1 MRSFCLLGIL
11 LLFVWSASAQE
22 QHHRIKVFTGT
33 DGLKLMSE
41 RGIAVDHGM
50 VKKGYYFIS
59 DFSDTEL
66 AALRFLGLP
75 YEIQIENVAAYYA
88 ARNGD
93 KTVERP
99 ADELGCLE
107 CTDYQT
113 PVNFTMGSMGGFYTY
128 NELLD
133 ILDIMRVKYPGLISV
148 KQAVSST
155 NSIEGRPIYY
165 VRISNNP
172 DVDQNDKPEVLYT
185 ALHHAREAQSLSQL
199 VFYMWHLLEQYGAD
213 TDVTYLLD
221 NRELYFVPC
230 VNPDG
235 YIYNEMTNPNG
246 GGMWRKNRRNNG
258 NSYGVDLNRNYNSY
272 WGYDNNGSSPV
283 GNSETFRGDAAFSEN
298 ETQAIRDFC
307 NSREFVMALNAHTF
321 SNLLIYPYSHIPDLL
336 TPDSSTFS
344 CLAHEMSLCSGF
356 NTGTPNQTVG
366 YATNGDSD
374 GWMYDEQATKAK
386 IFALTPEAGSQSDG
400 FWPMQS
406 RIIPIAK
413 NTMQQ
418 NLYAAWLAGAF
429 AELRSGLEL
438 SIPTSAAR
446 IPLEFKRIGITNG
459 DYTVSLLPVSTNIV
473 TAGSPVV
480 IADPLIGVVIRDTI
494 DIQLNSNVVQGD
506 EVKFALK
513 WSHPS
518 GATQTDTVTV
528 LYGNA
533 AIAFY
538 TDGNSLN
545 GFDPTGNWGISTTDF
560 STTSGSIAES
570 PLGNYAANTNSNIT
584 SSNWIDLRDAEKALM
599 LFDAKWE
606 IEKGFDYT
614 VLEVQEEGGAWTK
627 LCGLHT
633 VKGSEDQGNFQV
645 YDGDSKGWVKER
657 VVLDQFAGKR
667 VKFRFAFTSDGFV
680 EGAGFKFD
688 ELKILKTGPQVS
700 GIRRD
705 VIPDYGLSNVP
716 NPAGYSTTFLY
727 RMGGQDT
734 NAKLVIRDATGR
746 KVWDSTIDPA
756 QNAVRVKLDHFSPGL
771 YYYRMET
778 SKGGSQSKKMVIIR

>member
-1 MRSFCLLGIL
+1 MRRLGLVWIL
-11 LLFVWSASAQE
+11 LLLVYSAHAQE
-22 QHHRIKVFTGT
+22 QHHRIKVFTGA

-41 RGIAVDHGM
+41 QGIAVDHGM
-50 VKKGYYFIS
+50 VKKGFYFIS

-66 AALRFLGLP
+66 ATLRSLGLP
-75 YEIQIENVAAYYA
+75 YEVQIENVAQYYA
-88 ARNGD
+88 ARNRD
-93 KTVERP
+93 KTAERP
-99 ADELGCLE
+99 ADEIGCLK
-107 CTDYQT
+107 CTDYPT

-128 NELLD
+128 NELLG
-133 ILDIMRVKYPGLISV
+133 ILDSMRVKYPGLISV
-148 KQAVSST
+148 KQAISST

-199 VFYMWHLLEQYGAD
+199 IFYMWYLLEQYGAD

-235 YIYNEMTNPNG
+235 YIYNQATDPNG

-272 WGYDNNGSSPV
+272 WGYDNNGSSPM
-283 GNSETFRGDAAFSEN
+283 GNSETYRGSAAFSEN

-374 GWMYDEQATKAK
+374 GWMYDEQVSKAK
-386 IFALTPEAGSQSDG
+386 IFALTPEAGSLSDG

-429 AELRSGLEL
+429 AELSSGLEL
-438 SIPTSAAR
+438 SIPTTAAR
-446 IPLEFKRIGITNG
+446 IPFVFKRIGITNG
-459 DYTVSLLPVSTNIV
+459 DYTVSLLPVSGNIV
-473 TAGSPVV
+473 AVGNPVV
-480 IADPLIGVVIRDTI
+480 IGDPLIGVVIRDTI
-494 DIQLNSNVVQGD
+494 DMQLNSNVAQGD
-506 EVKFALK
+506 EVRFALK
-513 WSHPS
+513 WVHPS
-518 GATQTDTVTV
+518 GAAYTDTITV
-528 LYGNA
+528 LYGTSE
-533 AIAFY
+533 IVFY
-538 TDGNSLN
+538 TEGNSMS
-545 GFDPTGNWGISTTDF
+545 GFDPAGSWGLSTTDF
-560 STTSGSIAES
+560 STASGSIAES
-570 PLGNYAANTNSNIT
+570 PSGNYAANTNSNIT
-584 SSNWIDLRDAEKALM
+584 SSDWIDLRNAEKALM

-633 VKGSEDQGNFQV
+633 AKGSENQGNFQV
-645 YDGDSKGWVKER
+645 YDGDSKGWVRER
-657 VVLDQFAGKR
+657 VVLDQFAGKKI
-667 VKFRFAFTSDGFV
+667 KFRFTFRSDGFG

-688 ELKILKTGPQVS
+688 ELKILKTGAQVS
-700 GIRRD
+700 GIRPD
-705 VIPDYGLSNVP
+705 AVPDYGLSNVP
-716 NPAGYSTTFLY
+716 NPATNSTTFLY
-727 RMGGQDT
+727 RIAT
-734 NAKLVIRDATGR
+734 KNTAAKLVIRDAAGR
-746 KVWDSTIDPA
+746 TVWERPVDPV
-756 QNAVRVKLDHFSPGL
+756 QNSVQVKLDHFSPGL

-778 SKGGSQSKKMVIIR
+778 NKGISQSKKMVIIR